1 MVRLDATSDDINVD
15 AIIDIN
21 DLTLQYKY
29 KAYCYGVTLTDS
41 GIKFLLEPYN
51 ESKDGPLI

>member
-1 MVRLDATSDDINVD
+1 MVRLDATSDDIDVD
-15 AIIDIN
+15 AIIGID

-29 KAYCYGVTLTDS
+29 KACYGVTLTDS
-41 GIKFLLEPYN
+41 EIKFLLEPYN